1 MLKHTSIVAA
11 KISAS
16 VKAIYANR
24 SFDQLGRRAKRQYI
38 IEDQDGE
45 CLWCGISEWR
55 DQPINFEMDHIDGNR
70 KNFSRENLRI
80 LCPNCHSQTP
90 THRFVGRH
98 HTNKTKLLLAN
109 KQRDV
114 AQLEERQTLNL
125 KVVGSSPT
133 IPTIGA

>member
-45 CLWCGISEWR
+45 CL
-55 DQPINFEMDHIDGNR
+55 
-70 KNFSRENLRI
+70 
-80 LCPNCHSQTP
+80 
-90 THRFVGRH
+90 
-98 HTNKTKLLLAN
+98 
-109 KQRDV
+109 
-114 AQLEERQTLNL
+114 
-125 KVVGSSPT
+125 
-133 IPTIGA
+133 